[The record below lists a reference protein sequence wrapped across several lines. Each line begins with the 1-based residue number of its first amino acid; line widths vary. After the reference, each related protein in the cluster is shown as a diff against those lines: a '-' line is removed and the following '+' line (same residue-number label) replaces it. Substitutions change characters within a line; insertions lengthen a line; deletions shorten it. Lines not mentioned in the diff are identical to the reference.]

1 MKTYVYSSIHGSIIY
16 SSQDMEATLV
26 PIDRWMNVDEEN
38 VVYILIRVLLSLKKE
53 WDRSICG
60 IDDLEWVLCIVK

>member
-1 MKTYVYSSIHGSIIY
+1 MYSSIHGSIIY

-38 VVYILIRVLLSLKKE
+38 VVYVLTRVLLSLKKE
-53 WDRSICG
+53 WDLAICDT
-60 IDDLEWVLCIVK
+60 DDLEWVLCLVK